1 MTPEVLKEALHGP
14 EEIALLDVRE
24 HGQYGEGHPFYAV
37 SCPYSRLELR
47 IGDLVP
53 RRTALCV
60 LLDDGDGVA
69 ERAARRLGALGY
81 SNVAVLQ
88 GGAAAWAATGFTLF
102 KGVNVPSKTLGELM
116 EAAAHPPTLSAEAL
130 HAWQREGRPVH
141 VFDGRPFSEFHKM
154 SIPGAR
160 CVPNGEALHR
170 WHDLVGDPET
180 PVVINCAGRTRGLI
194 GVESLRRAGV
204 PNPVYALTNGT
215 QGWALAGLDLVRG
228 SESRA
233 LPEGDSGTFDP
244 QAVADGF
251 PCPTATPEQLAAWQR
266 DEKRN
271 CYLFDVRS
279 RSEYDAG
286 HLAGAVH
293 APAGQLV
300 QATDQWIAVRRAR
313 SVITDTTENGVR
325 ARFAAFWLRCM
336 GHEAY
341 VLRNG
346 TAEALVSSDTE
357 RTFVPSLPAEVVEV
371 PPETAQQHLSAGHTV
386 AIDLRPSTAFR
397 REAIPESCWSIRP
410 ELPGLLR
417 AMLSAGRREVLLVA
431 DDPAVAT
438 LAAIDALEMKGI
450 TPLLLQGGFRAWR
463 DAGLPVGARPDE
475 PRQEEAIDYL
485 YFVHDRHD
493 GNAEASRRYLAW
505 ELQLVD
511 QIDDRERAGFSL
523 GQEEPG

>member
-1 MTPEVLKEALHGP
+1 VTPEILKEALHGP

-37 SCPYSRLELR
+37 NCPYSRLELR
-47 IGDLVP
+47 IGDLAP
-53 RRTALCV
+53 RRATLCV

-69 ERAARRLGALGY
+69 ERAARRLDALGY
-81 SNVAVLQ
+81 SNVTVLQ
-88 GGAAAWAATGFTLF
+88 GGAPAWTAAGFPLF
-102 KGVNVPSKTLGELM
+102 KGVNVPSKTFGELM
-116 EAAAHPPTLSAEAL
+116 EAAAHPPTLSAETL

-141 VFDGRPFSEFHKM
+141 VFDGRPFGEFHKM
-154 SIPGAR
+154 SLPGAR
-160 CVPNGEALHR
+160 CVPNGETLHR

-233 LPEGDSGTFDP
+233 LPESDSGAFDP
-244 QAVADGF
+244 QAVVKGF

-266 DEKRN
+266 DEERS
-271 CYLFDVRS
+271 CYLFDVRTS
-279 RSEYDAG
+279 SEYDAG

-313 SVITDTTENGVR
+313 SVITDTTESGVR
-325 ARFAAFWLRCM
+325 ARFAAFWLRRM

-341 VLRNG
+341 VLQG
-346 TAEALVSSDTE
+346 DAAETLVSSDMG
-357 RTFVPSLPAEVVEV
+357 RTFVPPLPAEVEEV
-371 PPETAQQHLSAGHTV
+371 SPETAQRHLSAGRAV
-386 AIDLRPSTAFR
+386 AVDLRPSTAFR
-397 REAIPESCWSIRP
+397 EEAIPQSRWSIRP
-410 ELPGLLR
+410 RLPGLLR
-417 AMLSAGRREVLLVA
+417 AMLSGGHREVLLVA
-431 DDPAVAT
+431 DDPAVAA
-438 LAAIDALEMKGI
+438 LAAVDVLEAEGI
-450 TPLLLQGGFRAWR
+450 TPLLLKGGFRTWR
-463 DAGLPVGARPDE
+463 DAGLPVEARPDE
-475 PRQEEAIDYL
+475 PGQEDAIDFL

-511 QIDDRERAGFSL
+511 QIDDRERGGFSL
-523 GQEEPG
+523 RPEEPG